1 MALKGQVANVYSVG
15 LQNVGSYM
23 VSGQPFIARRSVG
36 DGNEVK
42 IEFPYV
48 TKNVTIRIP
57 TAPNAAIDIG
67 NQDGS
72 WLSTSTTIKAGS
84 YLPEAGG
91 AGKDFTYSWWMKDP
105 LVNSNLRLMTL
116 FKADG
121 SFTNEIEIRYDSAAN
136 RYYGITG
143 SAGGNSAVSAFYN
156 SSVSAND
163 GNWHHLVVT
172 QYDGA
177 LYLYVD
183 GNQGGGTAYAG
194 NLPAVIDTIKMGW
207 NGGGGIDAATYD
219 EATVF
224 TEGFTQQEVTELY
237 NSAEWFDPKSHS
249 KASSLIAWWT
259 MGDTAKDG
267 NPVGSFTGFPYTVPP
282 DTSLGING
290 PAWFYNNG
298 DSTER
303 NIHAMYFEGA
313 GGTDYATIVSGPFT
327 SQTTGKLRVHM
338 LSTGS
343 ASGSNIVAN
352 KHYRELSGYNTSI
365 ALPMKTKE
373 IYLTGVGAQVTFEV
387 IAELTNVPTE
397 RMYALTG
404 SGIDE

>member
-1 MALKGQVANVYSVG
+1 MSKYGVG
-15 LQNVGSYM
+15 LRNVGSYM
-23 VSGQPFIARRSVG
+23 VSGRPYITGSAINAG
-36 DGNEVK
+36 GEIK

-48 TKNVTIRIP
+48 TRNVTIRVP
-57 TAPNAAIDIG
+57 SPPNNAIDIG

-72 WLSTSTTIKAGS
+72 WLSTSTSIKAGS

-91 AGKDFTYSWWMKDP
+91 VGKDFTYSWWMKDP
-105 LVNSNLRLMTL
+105 LVNSNLLLMTL

-121 SFTNEIEIRYDSAAN
+121 SFTNEVQIRYNTTGN
-136 RYYGITG
+136 RYYGIVGTTG
-143 SAGGNSAVSAFYN
+143 AGMGNSAVTAFYN

-172 QYDGA
+172 QYGGNI
-177 LYLYVD
+177 YFYVD
-183 GNQGGGTAYAG
+183 GNQGGGVAYAG
-194 NLPAVIDTIKMGW
+194 DLPAVIDTIKMGW
-207 NGGGGIDAATYD
+207 NGGGGVDSATYD
-219 EATVF
+219 ETTVF

-237 NSAEWFDPKSHS
+237 NSGDWFDPKSHS

-259 MGDTAKDG
+259 MGDTALDG
-267 NPVGSFTGFPYTVPP
+267 RPVGSFTGFPYTVPP
-282 DTSLGING
+282 DTSLGTNG

-303 NIHAMYFEGA
+303 NIHAMYFEGV
-313 GGTDYATIVSGPFT
+313 GGTDYATVVNGPFT
-327 SQTTGKLRVHM
+327 GSTSGKLRVHM

-343 ASGSNIVAN
+343 DSGANISNN
-352 KHYRELSGYNTSI
+352 FHFQELNGYNTSI

-373 IYLTGVGAQVTFEV
+373 FYLSAVDAQVTYEV
-387 IAELTNVPTE
+387 YAELTNITASH
-397 RMYALTG
+397 MYALTG